1 MRGVISMEQVKE
13 NKMGVMPINKL
24 IITMSLPM
32 VVSMLVQAL
41 YNVVDS
47 VFVSRL
53 SEDALTAVS
62 MAFPMQNLL
71 ISVAVGLGV
80 GINAMLS
87 RSLGE
92 KNFEAANKTAENGI
106 LLEAIGYILF
116 LLIGLFLTKPFFAA
130 QSASAEITA
139 MGIEYTRICLIMS
152 FGVFMQIASERIL
165 QSTGRTVFTMIT
177 QTTGAVINIIL
188 DPILIF
194 GLLGMPKM
202 GVAGAAAA
210 TVTGQI
216 CAAIFATVLNIKCN
230 PDVHISFK
238 KFKPESKYIKT
249 ILAVGI
255 PSIIMSSV
263 GSAMTFGM
271 NKILITFSSTA
282 VAVFGIFF
290 KLNSFVF
297 MPVFGLNNGTV
308 PIISYNYGAR
318 NKKRLTKTIKL
329 TIVYAVL
336 IMLAGLAVFQLAP
349 GILLRLFD
357 ASDHMLEIGIPALR
371 TISLSFS
378 FAGICIALSSCFQAL
393 GHGFL
398 SMFVSITR
406 QLIILLPS
414 AFILAKLGGI
424 HAVWWSFNIA
434 EIFSLTL
441 SLLFYKYMY
450 SKIIK
455 PLEQTA

>member
-1 MRGVISMEQVKE
+1 MRGVISMAKPTE

-62 MAFPMQNLL
+62 MAFPMQNLM
-71 ISVAVGLGV
+71 ISVAVGIGV

-92 KNFEAANKTAENGI
+92 KNFDAANKTAENGI
-106 LLEAIGYILF
+106 FLELIGYILF
-116 LLIGLFLTKPFFAA
+116 LLIGIFITKPFFLA
-130 QSASAEITA
+130 QSASDEITA
-139 MGIEYTRICLIMS
+139 MGIEYTGICLIMS
-152 FGVFMQIASERIL
+152 FGIFMQIASERIL
-165 QSTGRTVFTMIT
+165 QSTGRTVYTMIT

-194 GLLGMPKM
+194 GLFGMPKM

-238 KFKPESKYIKT
+238 GFRPETKYVRT
-249 ILAVGI
+249 ILSVGV

-263 GSAMTFGM
+263 GSVMTFGM
-271 NKILITFSSTA
+271 NKILITSLPQRQLRYSAFTSSSTA
-282 VAVFGIFF
+282 
-290 KLNSFVF
+290 
-297 MPVFGLNNGTV
+297 
-308 PIISYNYGAR
+308 SYSCPYSD
-318 NKKRLTKTIKL
+318 LTTAL
-329 TIVYAVL
+329 C
-336 IMLAGLAVFQLAP
+336 
-349 GILLRLFD
+349 RLF
-357 ASDHMLEIGIPALR
+357 R
-371 TISLSFS
+371 TTT
-378 FAGICIALSSCFQAL
+378 AQRTKN
-393 GHGFL
+393 
-398 SMFVSITR
+398 V
-406 QLIILLPS
+406 LL
-414 AFILAKLGGI
+414 K
-424 HAVWWSFNIA
+424 
-434 EIFSLTL
+434 
-441 SLLFYKYMY
+441 
-450 SKIIK
+450 
-455 PLEQTA
+455 Q